1 MIQVRIHLDKKSY
14 LFKTLKKKN
23 LLSNCSKE
31 TLFLWMEYKPNIGEL
46 FTLQEHFTRDE
57 KLSEYLSHRKKILF
71 RIIDLHQTYMPLK
84 NKGEGITAMDL
95 RVIEDSVDWL

>member
-1 MIQVRIHLDKKSY
+1 
-14 LFKTLKKKN
+14 
-23 LLSNCSKE
+23 
-31 TLFLWMEYKPNIGEL
+31 MEYKPNIGEL

-57 KLSEYLSHRKKILF
+57 KLREYLSHRKKILF